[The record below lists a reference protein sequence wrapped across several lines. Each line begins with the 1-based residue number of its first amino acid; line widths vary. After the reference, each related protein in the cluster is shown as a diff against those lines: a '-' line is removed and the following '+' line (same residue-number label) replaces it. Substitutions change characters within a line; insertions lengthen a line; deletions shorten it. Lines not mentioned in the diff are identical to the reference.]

1 MQLTPFIRKPLP
13 FLLAAVLTSACGGGG
28 GGSSSGGDTPVT
40 PTIHL
45 AKIDAAQGRADS
57 RLACYKGNGEKAC
70 GLRMYQVMLEAYID
84 GDSNRDYNV
93 GYGTSPHK
101 GDLQGVINSLDYIKA
116 TGANAIWLTPIFQ
129 STAISG
135 QDQWA
140 DKLDAT
146 GYFTSDYFT
155 VDSHFGDLTTF
166 KELVNKAHEKGLYVI
181 LDGVFGHFKGNLQ
194 ASPTGQSPTR
204 TTTCVGSGNS
214 TFTAAANQ
222 ACADFT
228 SNNSVEFY
236 KEVARYWIEETKID
250 GWRLDQAYQ
259 VPTTVWSTLKSE
271 VESAAAGVT
280 YTNSDGKS
288 VNPLGYM
295 VAEIWDGESN
305 IAKNGYGTDTTPAL
319 SSAFDFPMRYRLVQT
334 LAGEEESAS
343 SNKKDLPATTL
354 NEGYNTLASYPAHA
368 MPNLMIGN
376 HDLVRFG
383 DLIQRANLGTTTD
396 SAYWNRHKAA
406 FAFMAAYS
414 GPITLYYGDEI
425 GQELPNYA
433 AQVTTNCGG
442 QGLCDDHVSRTAAY
456 VNGLTTVQG
465 GDVFAMSATQADL
478 RSYVKQLFDL
488 RDAHPALG
496 NGARTHI
503 FSDSNVYLDRK
514 DAGTDH
520 VLFVLNTKTTPA
532 EITLSAAALGLGSA
546 DTATL
551 TDLQD
556 SSVLTSS
563 GGYYTIT
570 VPALT
575 ARFLSISE

>member
-1 MQLTPFIRKPLP
+1 MNFVSFVRKPLP
-13 FLLAAVLTSACGGGG
+13 FLLAMALTTACGGGG
-28 GGSSSGGDTPVT
+28 GGDSGGEKPVT
-40 PTIHL
+40 PTTH
-45 AKIDAAQGRADS
+45 AVTVNTAAGSADS

-93 GYGTSPHK
+93 GYGTSAHK

-116 TGANAIWLTPIFQ
+116 TGANALWLTPIFQ

-140 DKLDAT
+140 NKLDAT
-146 GYFTSDYFT
+146 GYYPSDYFN
-155 VDSHFGDLTTF
+155 VDSNFGDLATF

-194 ASPTGQSPTR
+194 ASPTGLSPKR

-222 ACADFT
+222 ACTDFT
-228 SNNSVEFY
+228 SNDSIEFY
-236 KEVARYWIEETKID
+236 KEVARYWIEEAKID

-259 VPTTVWSTLKSE
+259 VPTDVWSILKSE
-271 VESAAAGVT
+271 VESASAGVT
-280 YTNSDGKS
+280 YTNSNGKS

-305 IAKNGYGTDTTPAL
+305 IAKNGYGTDDTPAL

-343 SNKKDLPATTL
+343 SNKKNLPATTL
-354 NEGYNTLASYPAHA
+354 NDGYKTLASYPSHA

-396 SAYWNRHKAA
+396 SAYWNRHKTT

-425 GQELPNYA
+425 GQELPDYA
-433 AQVTTNCGG
+433 AKVTTNCGA

-456 VNGLTTVQG
+456 VDGWATVQG
-465 GDVFAMSATQADL
+465 GDVFAMNAAQSDL

-488 RDAHPALG
+488 RDAHPALS
-496 NGARTHI
+496 NGTRTHI

-514 DAGTDH
+514 DAGSDH

-532 EITLSAAALGLGSA
+532 EITLSATALGSA

-551 TDLQD
+551 TDLQA
-556 SSVLTSS
+556 
-563 GGYYTIT
+563 GGDALVATGGNYTIT

-575 ARFLSISE
+575 ARFFSISE

>member
-1 MQLTPFIRKPLP
+1 MMN
-13 FLLAAVLTSACGGGG
+13 AAVFKRTSLAMMMALALAACGGGG
-28 GGSSSGGDTPVT
+28 GGDDTPVT
-40 PTIHL
+40 PTTH
-45 AKIDAAQGRADS
+45 AATVSTTAGTADS

-84 GDSNRDYNV
+84 GDSNRDYDA
-93 GYGTSPHK
+93 GYGTSKHK

-129 STAISG
+129 STAIAG
-135 QDQWA
+135 QDKWA

-146 GYFTSDYFT
+146 GYFTSDYFS
-155 VDSHFGDLTTF
+155 VDSQFGDLTTF

-194 ASPTGQSPTR
+194 ASPTGRSPKR

-228 SNNSVEFY
+228 DSNSVAFY

-280 YTNSDGKS
+280 YTDSDGKS

-305 IAKNGYGTDTTPAL
+305 IAKNGYGTVDTPAL
-319 SSAFDFPMRYRLVQT
+319 SSAFDFPIRYRLVQT
-334 LAGEEESAS
+334 LAGEEESATS
-343 SNKKDLPATTL
+343 KKKDLPATTL
-354 NEGYNTLASYPAHA
+354 NDGYNTLTAYPAHA

-376 HDLVRFG
+376 HDLVRLG

-433 AQVTTNCGG
+433 AKVTTNCGEE
-442 QGLCDDHVSRTAAY
+442 GLCDDHVSRTAAY
-456 VNGLTTVQG
+456 VDGLATDQS
-465 GDVFAMSATQADL
+465 GDLFVMNATQSDL

-488 RDAHPALG
+488 RDTHPALG

-520 VLFVLNTKTTPA
+520 VLFVLNTKNIPA
-532 EITLSAAALGLGSA
+532 EITLSAAALGSA
-546 DTATL
+546 ETATL

-556 SSVLTSS
+556 SSSVLTSA
-563 GGYYTIT
+563 GGNYTIT